1 MSNPLSKLFIDST
14 WEQFRVAYYDAP
26 NDYVYY
32 CLWTD
37 LTELDPNKNW
47 FVVFNDFR
55 PQALQYFIDNKLF
68 TIEVDKKDPEDINTP
83 IPKFKGDKTCEIA
96 GETTKP
102 KTYPSSEDI
111 LLNDR
116 KTIDPRPN
124 GVVRL
129 LYRIEEASKKLNVEK
144 IQVEYN
150 KFTQQKQ
157 QKPLSKQIK
166 DFIDDGKKKDFK
178 INNISDIAKIAN
190 IRDLKD
196 LNDFL
201 KARAQES
208 NYVSAKIG
216 QSLGQTASGVNL
228 DLAQAVRDNAEPP
241 VITRNQVYSQTL
253 RDAEYLGDFAFF
265 NFPAAL
271 SNVAEGTESFAETGA
286 DNESVKALK
295 ATLKKVNSELGKL
308 YATLNKWGLK
318 PLIECG
324 AALLIEGLKAQGY
337 LSLARALAEQL
348 EELTK
353 NYKSFGVEFDK
364 YENFYNQIQKL
375 WKNKSSSKPMGTV
388 TKELKKQVDSLLLE
402 LGRQFIN
409 TLVQQCLLA
418 LASNEPEGDFDYGSV
433 QPQDLFEDPIAF
445 QNTAATSL
453 GKEFTGNDSVSFQS
467 FINLTFSSLTGK
479 EMCRLLEGQAEPLL
493 LLQLQ
498 SFAEQTKVDTF
509 FDDLYSY
516 ANYFYQLGLQTG
528 TAFCKVVNEAEP
540 NVNPTADYCDTKTDD
555 PTAAKVPAGYGDPDV
570 PQITVDDL
578 ANLLSEDAINNLL
591 PDIDF
596 SGLLNE
602 AYRQAQE
609 ALYQYEINFDDDIA
623 NIDKGLTKIQ
633 KEKDPDLT
641 KALEDIGIEPPDGKT
656 DDTIDFGTELILT
669 KVKPDNIPELSIA
682 PDLID
687 NGNRVGNRVR
697 FFGGLLFD
705 SIIIEGDGSYKIETF
720 NKYNLPNKGVTTNNG
735 KTPLAILGE
744 SIEGQDSTDPVERK
758 YFKNQ
763 FGTFNTPKG
772 TLDVYKSILKDV
784 FNEFLT
790 NFNNSIKDKTVL
802 DVVKFYRLPRRGRV
816 KEELCE
822 YSKNREQSVAYSTD
836 PSKEASI
843 EALRIFAYTQM
854 IELYPNFTSALLILP
869 EEQATALIG
878 ATKILVGQ
886 ISNQIEKAA
895 EKYFVEIPVRNILCE
910 AGLTV
915 QDLVEQEIK
924 LLSEASSPAV
934 KDTLSISEILKKKI
948 KKTTNPAPNALF
960 EVKNNNAIDAWYSA
974 FNSALKK
981 ATDADLPTAAI
992 KKIITDV
999 VIDKSAF
1006 LFATDSEK
1014 TKIKSFLI
1022 DQAPVKF
1029 KSLDDYAR
1037 FVVLVVKTLRIA
1049 EESLQLKVSDVEF
1062 YKNFFATTSS
1072 GNFETVFVYD
1082 NIILAKDT
1090 VSLVGQASIPDEV
1103 IKEYVDN
1110 PEKGQLEKLPKK
1122 LLDSGVL
1129 KIDKG
1134 INIFDAFK
1142 EDFFNDVLLNLIV
1155 EKSFVPS
1162 NKKFFFTLKPAIMR
1176 RFTGGVQ
1183 PLGVDKTA
1191 LGDAFKAFEKAQDP
1205 KTVFKSKSFSLWLLL
1220 LIMIPKMVIEAVK
1233 ALLLSIVYAANPA
1246 IYFLIMLAQSLGL
1259 GFPDEFFEWLKK
1271 KTKEEIL
1278 SGLDPESPEA
1288 KKLQAEIAEIDPEKS
1303 LAILD
1308 LKCDI

>member
-1 MSNPLSKLFIDST
+1 
-14 WEQFRVAYYDAP
+14 
-26 NDYVYY
+26 
-32 CLWTD
+32 
-37 LTELDPNKNW
+37 
-47 FVVFNDFR
+47 VVFNDFR

-68 TIEVDKKDPEDINTP
+68 TIEVDKDPDKIKTP

-102 KTYPSSEDI
+102 MTLPSSKDI

-129 LYRIEEASKKLNVEK
+129 LYRIEDASTKLNVEK

-150 KFTQQKQ
+150 KFTEQKQ

-208 NYVSAKIG
+208 SYVNAKIG

-228 DLAQAVRDNAEPP
+228 DLAQAVRNNAEPP

-271 SNVAEGTESFAETGA
+271 SNVAEGTESFAGA

-318 PLIECG
+318 PLIEC
-324 AALLIEGLKAQGY
+324 AAAGLIELLKAQGY
-337 LSLARALAEQL
+337 FSLARALAEQL

-364 YENFYNQIQKL
+364 YENFYKQIQKL
-375 WKNKSSSKPMGTV
+375 WKNKSLSNPMGAV
-388 TKELKKQVDSLLLE
+388 TKELKKQLDSLLLE

-409 TLVQQCLLA
+409 TLVQQCLLL

-453 GKEFTGNDSVSFQS
+453 GKEFTGNDSVSFQN

-528 TAFCKVVNEAEP
+528 TAFCKVVNEVEP

-570 PQITVDDL
+570 PQITVEDL
-578 ANLLSEDAINNLL
+578 ANLLSEDAINDLL

-602 AYRQAQE
+602 AYRQAQD
-609 ALYQYEINFDDDIA
+609 ALYQYKINFDDDIT
-623 NIDKGLTKIQ
+623 NIDKGLTKIEQ
-633 KEKDPDLT
+633 ESEVTD
-641 KALEDIGIEPPDGKT
+641 ALKDIGIEPPDKKNV
-656 DDTIDFGTELILT
+656 DPIDFKTALA

-682 PDLID
+682 TDLID
-687 NGNRVGNRVR
+687 NGNRLGNRVR
-697 FFGGLLFD
+697 FFGGQFN

-720 NKYNLPNKGVTTNNG
+720 QQYNLPNKGVTTNNG
-735 KTPLAILGE
+735 KSPLAILGE
-744 SIEGQDSTDPVERK
+744 SIEGQDSTDPVERIYSK
-758 YFKNQ
+758 DK
-763 FGTFNTPKG
+763 FGNPLNVFATQT

-802 DVVKFYRLPRRGRV
+802 DVVSFYRKPRRERV

-895 EKYFVEIPVRNILCE
+895 EDYFVEIPVRNILCE

-924 LLSEASSPAV
+924 LLSKASSPAA

-948 KKTTNPAPNALF
+948 KKTTNPSPNALF
-960 EVKNNNAIDAWYSA
+960 EVKNDNAILGWYLALNKA
-974 FNSALKK
+974 FEGNVDGQTIENGLK
-981 ATDADLPTAAI
+981 L
-992 KKIITDV
+992 V
-999 VIDKSAF
+999 VIDKA
-1006 LFATDSEK
+1006 LPNDAPKE
-1014 TKIKSFLI
+1014 KIKSFLF
-1022 DQAPVKF
+1022 DQATVTF

-1037 FVVLVVKTLRIA
+1037 FVVFVVKTLRMYEASQKPPI
-1049 EESLQLKVSDVEF
+1049 KVSDVDF
-1062 YKNFFATTSS
+1062 YKDFFTTTTS
-1072 GNFETVFVYD
+1072 GNFETTFEYD

-1090 VSLVGQASIPDEV
+1090 GSFVGQANIPDAV
-1103 IKEYVDN
+1103 IKDYVKSPDQGV
-1110 PEKGQLEKLPKK
+1110 PEK
-1122 LLDSGVL
+1122 LLDSGAL
-1129 KIDKG
+1129 KTDKN
-1134 INIFDAFK
+1134 INIFDAFE

-1183 PLGVDKTA
+1183 PLGVDLADAKA
-1191 LGDAFKAFEKAQDP
+1191 AFKDFQEAQNP
-1205 KTVFKSKSFSLWLLL
+1205 KTVLKSIQLWLLL

-1233 ALLLSIVYAANPA
+1233 AFLLSVVYFANPGL
-1246 IYFLIMLAQSLGL
+1246 YFLLMLAQSLGL
-1259 GFPDEFFEWLKK
+1259 GFPDEFFEWLKN
-1271 KTKEEIL
+1271 KTREEIL

-1288 KKLQAEIAEIDPEKS
+1288 KKLQAEIDQQKS

>member
-1 MSNPLSKLFIDST
+1 MPNPLSTLFIDST

-68 TIEVDKKDPEDINTP
+68 TIEVDKKPEDINTP
-83 IPKFKGDKTCEIA
+83 IPKLKGDTCEIA

-102 KTYPSSEDI
+102 MTRPSSKDI

-129 LYRIEEASKKLNVEK
+129 LYRIEDASTKLNVEK

-150 KFTQQKQ
+150 KFTEQRQ

-166 DFIDDGKKKDFK
+166 NFIDDGKKKDFK

-201 KARAQES
+201 KSTAQKS
-208 NYVSAKIG
+208 SYVNSKIG
-216 QSLGQTASGVNL
+216 QSLGQAASGVNL
-228 DLAQAVRDNAEPP
+228 DLAQAARDNAEPP

-271 SNVAEGTESFAETGA
+271 SNVAEGTESFAGA

-295 ATLKKVNSELGKL
+295 DTLKKVNSELGKVYL
-308 YATLNKWGLK
+308 MLNKWGLK
-318 PLIECG
+318 PLIECLT
-324 AALLIEGLKAQGY
+324 ALLIENLKAQGY

-364 YENFYNQIQKL
+364 YENFYKQIQKL
-375 WKNKSSSKPMGTV
+375 WKNKSSSKAMGAV
-388 TKELKKQVDSLLLE
+388 TKELKKQLDSLLLE

-409 TLVQQCLLA
+409 TLVQQCLLL

-453 GKEFTGNDSVSFQS
+453 GKEFTGNDSVSFQN

-509 FDDLYSY
+509 FDDLYAY
-516 ANYFYQLGLQTG
+516 ANFFYQLGLQSG
-528 TAFCKVVNEAEP
+528 TAFCKTVNETEP

-555 PTAAKVPAGYGDPDV
+555 PTAAKVPASYGAPDV
-570 PQITVDDL
+570 PQITVEDL

-609 ALYQYEINFDDDIA
+609 ALYQYKINFDDDIA
-623 NIDKGLTKIQ
+623 NINKGLTKIEQ
-633 KEKDPDLT
+633 ESEVTD
-641 KALEDIGIEPPDGKT
+641 ALKDIGIEPPDGNNANP
-656 DDTIDFGTELILT
+656 IDFKTALA

-682 PDLID
+682 TDLID
-687 NGNRVGNRVR
+687 NGNRLGNRVR
-697 FFGGLLFD
+697 FFGGQFS

-720 NKYNLPNKGVTTNNG
+720 QQYNLPNKGVTTNNG
-735 KTPLAILGE
+735 KSPLAILGE
-744 SIEGQDSTDPVERK
+744 SIEGQDSTDPVARK
-758 YFKNQ
+758 YDKNQ
-763 FGTFNTPKG
+763 FGTFFDPPKT

-790 NFNNSIKDKTVL
+790 NFNNSIKNKTVL
-802 DVVKFYRLPRRGRV
+802 DVVSFYRKPRRKRV
-816 KEELCE
+816 KDELCE

-843 EALRIFAYTQM
+843 EALRIFVYTQM

-878 ATKILVGQ
+878 ATKNLVGEISKQ
-886 ISNQIEKAA
+886 IQTAA
-895 EKYFVEIPVRNILCE
+895 KDYLVEIPVRNILCE

-924 LLSEASSPAV
+924 LLSKASSPAT

-948 KKTTNPAPNALF
+948 KNTATTSNALF
-960 EVKNNNAIDAWYSA
+960 KVEIANAIDGWYFA
-974 FNSALKK
+974 FDKAADGNIDGQTITNALKF
-981 ATDADLPTAAI
+981 
-992 KKIITDV
+992 
-999 VIDKSAF
+999 VIDKF
-1006 LFATDSEK
+1006 LSATDSEK
-1014 TKIKSFLI
+1014 TKIESFLFG
-1022 DQAPVKF
+1022 QAYQEATVTF

-1037 FVVLVVKTLRIA
+1037 FVVFVVKTLRIC
-1049 EESLQLKVSDVEF
+1049 EDQLKVKVSNVD
-1062 YKNFFATTSS
+1062 YKDFFTATAS
-1072 GNFETVFVYD
+1072 GNFETTFEYD

-1090 VSLVGQASIPDEV
+1090 GSFAGQANIQDDL
-1103 IKEYVDN
+1103 IQAYVDKPN
-1110 PEKGQLEKLPKK
+1110 QKVPETFSNALE
-1122 LLDSGVL
+1122 
-1129 KIDKG
+1129 IDKG

-1155 EKSFVPS
+1155 EKSLAQDKEPS
-1162 NKKFFFTLKPAIMR
+1162 SKKFFFTLKPAIMR

-1183 PLGVDKTA
+1183 PMGDLGVELADAKA
-1191 LGDAFKAFEKAQDP
+1191 AFKDFQEAQNP
-1205 KTVFKSKSFSLWLLL
+1205 KTVLKSIQLWLLL

-1233 ALLLSIVYAANPA
+1233 ALLLSIVYAANPG

-1259 GFPDEFFEWLKK
+1259 GFPDEFFDWLKK

-1303 LAILD
+1303 PILD

>member
-1 MSNPLSKLFIDST
+1 MPNPLSTLFIDST

-68 TIEVDKKDPEDINTP
+68 TIEVDKDPEEIKTP

-102 KTYPSSEDI
+102 MTLPSSKDI

-129 LYRIEEASKKLNVEK
+129 LYRIEDASTKLNVEK
-144 IQVEYN
+144 IQVEYD
-150 KFTQQKQ
+150 KFTQQRQ

-166 DFIDDGKKKDFK
+166 DFIDDGKNKDFK
-178 INNISDIAKIAN
+178 INNLSDIAKIAN

-201 KARAQES
+201 KSTAQKS
-208 NYVSAKIG
+208 SYVNSKIG
-216 QSLGQTASGVNL
+216 QSLGQAASGVNL

-271 SNVAEGTESFAETGA
+271 SNVAEGTESFAGA

-295 ATLKKVNSELGKL
+295 DTLKKVNSELGKVYL
-308 YATLNKWGLK
+308 MLNKWGLK
-318 PLIECG
+318 PLIECLT
-324 AALLIEGLKAQGY
+324 ALLIENLKAQGY
-337 LSLARALAEQL
+337 FSLARALAEQL

-364 YENFYNQIQKL
+364 YENFYKQIQKL
-375 WKNKSSSKPMGTV
+375 WKNKSLSNPMGAV
-388 TKELKKQVDSLLLE
+388 TKELKKQLDSLLLE

-409 TLVQQCLLA
+409 TLVQQCLLL

-509 FDDLYSY
+509 FDDLYAY

-528 TAFCKVVNEAEP
+528 TAFCKVVNETEP
-540 NVNPTADYCDTKTDD
+540 NVDPTADYCDTKTDD
-555 PTAAKVPAGYGDPDV
+555 PTAAKVPASYGAPDV
-570 PQITVDDL
+570 PQITVEDL

-602 AYRQAQE
+602 AYRQAQD
-609 ALYQYEINFDDDIA
+609 ALYQYKINFDDDIT
-623 NIDKGLTKIQ
+623 NIDKRLTKIEQ
-633 KEKDPDLT
+633 DSEVTD
-641 KALEDIGIEPPDGKT
+641 ALGKIGIEPPDKKNV
-656 DDTIDFGTELILT
+656 DPIDFKTELA
-669 KVKPDNIPELSIA
+669 KVEPDNIPELSIA

-687 NGNRVGNRVR
+687 NGNRLGNRVR
-697 FFGGLLFD
+697 FFGGQFS

-720 NKYNLPNKGVTTNNG
+720 QQYNLPNKGVTTNNG

-744 SIEGQDSTDPVERK
+744 SIEGQDSTDPVARK
-758 YFKNQ
+758 YLKSKSGQ
-763 FGTFNTPKG
+763 FIQPSPKT

-802 DVVKFYRLPRRGRV
+802 DVVEFYRKPRRERV

-878 ATKILVGQ
+878 ATKVLVGQ

-895 EKYFVEIPVRNILCE
+895 EDYFVEIPVRNILCE

-924 LLSEASSPAV
+924 LLSKASSPAT

-948 KKTTNPAPNALF
+948 KKTTTPSANALF
-960 EVKNNNAIDAWYSA
+960 EVKNDNAILGWYLA
-974 FNSALKK
+974 FNK
-981 ATDADLPTAAI
+981 ATEGKVFGQAI
-992 KKIITDV
+992 EGGLKLI
-999 VIDKSAF
+999 IDKSLPSSAPK
-1006 LFATDSEK
+1006 E
-1014 TKIKSFLI
+1014 KIKSFLF
-1022 DQAPVKF
+1022 DQATVTF
-1029 KSLDDYAR
+1029 KSLNDYAR
-1037 FVVLVVKTLRIA
+1037 FVVFVVKTLRIY
-1049 EESLQLKVSDVEF
+1049 EDKLKVKVSNVDF
-1062 YKNFFATTSS
+1062 YKDFFTTTTS
-1072 GNFETVFVYD
+1072 GNFETTFEYD

-1090 VSLVGQASIPDEV
+1090 GSFAGQANIPDEV
-1103 IKEYVDN
+1103 IQDYVKSPN
-1110 PEKGQLEKLPKK
+1110 QAVPEK
-1122 LLDSGVL
+1122 LLDSGAL
-1129 KIDKG
+1129 KTDKN
-1134 INIFDAFK
+1134 INIFDAFE

-1176 RFTGGVQ
+1176 RFTGGIQ
-1183 PLGVDKTA
+1183 PLGVDLADAKA
-1191 LGDAFKAFEKAQDP
+1191 AFKDFEKAQDP
-1205 KTVFKSKSFSLWLLL
+1205 KTALGFSPLWLLF

-1233 ALLLSIVYAANPA
+1233 AFLLSIVYAANPG

-1259 GFPDEFFEWLKK
+1259 DFPDEFFEWLKK
-1271 KTKEEIL
+1271 KTREEIL
-1278 SGLDPESPEA
+1278 SALDPESPEA
-1288 KKLQAEIAEIDPEKS
+1288 KKLQAEIAEIDQEK

-1308 LKCDI
+1308 LKCDT